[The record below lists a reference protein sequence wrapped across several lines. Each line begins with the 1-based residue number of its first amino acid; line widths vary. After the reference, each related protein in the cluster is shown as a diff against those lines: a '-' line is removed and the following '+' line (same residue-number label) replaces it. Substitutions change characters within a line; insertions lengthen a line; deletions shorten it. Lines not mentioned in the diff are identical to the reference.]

1 MSVPEEWVERAEYD
15 IGTARD
21 MLAAGRSLYVFFC
34 CQQAIEKA
42 IKAIIAQRTE
52 EMPPRLHNLPKLA
65 TYAGLRVDDRQ
76 ADLLRRLTNY
86 YVQTRYPAELKAL
99 AERVGGA
106 SAEAALHETEEL
118 LEWLLS
124 LVT

>member
-86 YVQTRYPAELKAL
+86 YVQTRYL